1 MTPDENLPPPPQ
13 RLPTSRRLWWALPAL
28 TLAWAALAV
37 IVVAAFVRMPLWEV
51 APGSAAPVAPRIS
64 LDDRALTQ
72 VTRHRSPS
80 PILFVTAL
88 GSRLSALDAVVGLL
102 DDEVEVQTY
111 RERFGDRTPAQQQQ
125 AGAQA
130 MVTSKQ
136 IAEYVAFRRL
146 GLDVDFEWGDVIV
159 SEVVCEASPTP
170 ESACRRLRSG
180 DVLRSIDGRQLTALP
195 DLVDALANR
204 SPGDLVTLEVS
215 PAEGGDVES
224 RDIRLIAS
232 PDDPSRTILGI
243 VPVDT
248 RRVILPFEVSIDTDR
263 IGGPSAG
270 LAFTLALLDELTPG
284 DLMGGQRVAATG
296 TIDPDES
303 VGAIGALRQKAIA
316 VKAAGATVFFVP
328 KAQSEAELAS
338 ARRAVGEGV
347 RIVPVETLDEAL
359 DVLLEL
365 GGDPLGGATT
375 SL

>member
-1 MTPDENLPPPPQ
+1 MTPRENIPPPPPQ
-13 RLPTSRRLWWALPAL
+13 RPASRSLWWALPAL
-28 TLAWAALAV
+28 TLAWAALIA
-37 IVVAAFVRMPLWEV
+37 ISAAAFVRMPLWEV

-64 LDDRALTQ
+64 LDDRALAQ

-102 DDEVEVQTY
+102 DDDVEVQTY

-125 AGAQA
+125 AGVQA
-130 MVTSKQ
+130 MITSKQ

-146 GLDVDFEWGDVIV
+146 GLDVDFEWGDVVV
-159 SEVVCEASPTP
+159 SEVVCESSPSP

-180 DVLRSIDGRQLTALP
+180 DVLRSLDGRPLTALP

-204 SPGDLVTLEVS
+204 SPGDLVTLGVS
-215 PAEGGDVES
+215 PGGSGSVES
-224 RDIRLIAS
+224 RDVRLIAS
-232 PDDPSRTILGI
+232 PDDPTRTILGI

-248 RRVILPFEVSIDTDR
+248 RRVNLPFEVSIDTDR

-296 TIDPDES
+296 TINPDES

-316 VKAAGATVFFVP
+316 VKAAGATLFFVP
-328 KAQSEAELAS
+328 MAQSEAEIAS
-338 ARRAVGEGV
+338 AQRAVGDGL
-347 RIVPVETLDEAL
+347 RIVPVATLDEAL
-359 DVLLEL
+359 AVLREL